1 MNNITKEDI
10 ANFINSE
17 FGLTRK
23 DCNNFVRDMLDFIVQ
38 IEEIIILSS
47 LGFFVIRFPLLKI
60 FSEINF
66 PSLLYFLWNPS

>member
-23 DCNNFVRDMLDFIVQ
+23 DCNNFVKDI
-38 IEEIIILSS
+38 IEEIRSNYSGKVIVGEDLS
-47 LGFFVIRFPLLKI
+47 V
-60 FSEINF
+60 
-66 PSLLYFLWNPS
+66 Y